1 MKYFDWNEKKNSLLK
16 KRRNISF
23 EEVVLAIAGDRLLD
37 VLEHHDKQKYPNQ
50 KLLVIEINKYA
61 YIVPI
66 VENEKTYLMKTIY
79 PRRKATR
86 KYLKNQD

>member
-1 MKYFDWNEKKNSLLK
+1 MKYFDWNEKKNNLLK
-16 KRRNISF
+16 KKRNISF

-37 VLEHHDKQKYPNQ
+37 VLERHDKQKYPNQ

-66 VENEKTYLMKTIY
+66 VENEKTYFMKTIY
-79 PRRKATR
+79 PSRKATR